1 MGILNPLVSAK
12 GVVEKEMMDEFTK
25 DPSCNLP
32 VRANIIRA
40 VQRKKQSHYPKNPT
54 DFEFDWGSDIIF
66 SVLYCIS
73 VITFFFFL
81 APYERCLPE
90 GYFRRDIPLKTRSRN
105 DRHLIFATDTQLSL
119 LRNAKRWYGDGTF
132 FIRPKPFYQVFG
144 IHAFIRHGTLT
155 KQVKNVINMFAISY

>member
-12 GVVEKEMMDEFTK
+12 GGVEKEMMDEFTK
-25 DPSCNLP
+25 DPSRNLP

-73 VITFFFFL
+73 VITFFFF
-81 APYERCLPE
+81 
-90 GYFRRDIPLKTRSRN
+90 
-105 DRHLIFATDTQLSL
+105 
-119 LRNAKRWYGDGTF
+119 
-132 FIRPKPFYQVFG
+132 
-144 IHAFIRHGTLT
+144 
-155 KQVKNVINMFAISY
+155 